1 MFIKT
6 RCKEQR
12 SAAIILILLALSLQ
26 HFHNDLLFLD
36 QESADNLLPHGL
48 VAQDS
53 TVSPEDGL
61 LASGQ
66 TSLFLVP
73 GNSETLNRDEQK
85 MMLLLRGW
93 LHSLQLHA
101 SHGTLGNRRALLEV
115 LEDQLASR
123 GPHLLDSVR
132 LGVVRQPPSVGDPL
146 HHLAALFFF

>member
-12 SAAIILILLALSLQ
+12 STAIILILLALSLQ

-36 QESADNLLPHGL
+36 QESADNLLPDGL

-53 TVSPEDGL
+53 TVGPEDGL

-66 TSLFLVP
+66 TGLLLVP
-73 GNSETLNRDEQK
+73 RNNETLDQDEQT
-85 MMLLLRGW
+85 MTLLLRGW

-101 SHGTLGNRRALLEV
+101 SHGALGDSRPLLQV
-115 LEDQLASR
+115 LEDQLASG
-123 GPHLLDSVR
+123 GPHLLHSVR
-132 LGVVRQPPSVGDPL
+132 LGVVRQPPSIGDSL